1 LAAAAV
7 PALVRS
13 AGAQSWPNRP
23 VRLVV
28 GYPPGGGADA
38 TARVVASRLSEMW
51 PQQVVIE
58 NRAGAGGNIANEVGA
73 HAAPDGYTILFSP
86 SPIAVSRLLFPSLT
100 YEPMMDFAPVS
111 LVGTYPNLLV
121 IAKSSPVQSLQEFI
135 ANAKASPGK
144 VTYASPGVG
153 SIPHLTGELFKH
165 MAKVNLTHVP
175 YRGVAAGA
183 MNDLLAG
190 RIDCM
195 FNTTASLLQFHRS
208 GQVRG
213 LAVTT
218 RERFAGAPEIPTV
231 AESGVPGFNVIS
243 WYGLFA
249 PAKTPREIVEK
260 IQKDTALLLREP
272 AIQARFEPLGVEA
285 ASSTPEELAGLMQA
299 ELELWG
305 PIIKSANIKGE

>member
-1 LAAAAV
+1 
-7 PALVRS
+7 
-13 AGAQSWPNRP
+13 
-23 VRLVV
+23 
-28 GYPPGGGADA
+28 
-38 TARVVASRLSEMW
+38 
-51 PQQVVIE
+51 
-58 NRAGAGGNIANEVGA
+58 
-73 HAAPDGYTILFSP
+73 
-86 SPIAVSRLLFPSLT
+86 
-100 YEPMMDFAPVS
+100 
-111 LVGTYPNLLV
+111 
-121 IAKSSPVQSLQEFI
+121 VQSLQEFI